1 MGRSGPLVEISFQDT
16 GVGIDPQHL
25 EKIFD
30 AFFTTKGA
38 GRGTGL
44 GLPISRRIVERHG
57 GTIEVNSEH
66 GRGSCFTIHLPVAP
80 VA

>member
-1 MGRSGPLVEISFQDT
+1 
-16 GVGIDPQHL
+16 
-25 EKIFD
+25 
-30 AFFTTKGA
+30 
-38 GRGTGL
+38 
-44 GLPISRRIVERHG
+44 LPISRRIVERHG